1 MKKHELITV
10 LAPFTDELEITVT
23 DNDGVQAPIKH
34 LAYNIKDD
42 GEGIVTIVP
51 FGARD
56 VEYWVKLTQ

>member
-10 LAPFTDELEITVT
+10 LAPFTDELEITVI
-23 DNDGVQAPIKH
+23 DNDGMQVPIKH

-51 FGARD
+51 VGSRG
-56 VEYWVKLTQ
+56 VEFWKKIT